1 MVKALQKR
9 FVIVAMAAIT
19 GLILLL
25 LGAINAANLMLISQR
40 MDRTLE
46 LLCSADGD
54 PGNLPPTDKPSGRP
68 FPFGVPDGPR
78 GGYSAFVSGSFFL
91 VRFGP
96 DNEPVFVDVSRA
108 YSVSEDQAAEL
119 ALKALEKGNKRGEY
133 GHFRYLIRE
142 GPGPGALAV
151 FLDTSGESGSFW
163 RVLILS
169 AAVGFFCWGIMLVFV
184 ILLSRRAIRPIAENI
199 QRQKQ
204 FVTNAGHELKTPLAI
219 IQSNAEALELYNG
232 ESKWSRNIREQ
243 TARLGGLVK
252 ELLMLARMDESPI
265 QGEPENFSL
274 RGLIESS
281 LREFSQPIAAKGLN
295 LAADITADVSISA
308 DREQV
313 RKLVSILLDNCVKYA
328 DPGGRARVTLVK
340 GDSRI
345 ELSIENTCPK
355 LPEVPPDKLFDR
367 FYRADPA
374 RTQKGGGYGVGLAIA
389 RSLAGANRAAIW
401 ARYIQPNL
409 VRFTVRFR
417 Q

>member
-142 GPGPGALAV
+142 
-151 FLDTSGESGSFW
+151 
-163 RVLILS
+163 
-169 AAVGFFCWGIMLVFV
+169 
-184 ILLSRRAIRPIAENI
+184 
-199 QRQKQ
+199 
-204 FVTNAGHELKTPLAI
+204 
-219 IQSNAEALELYNG
+219 
-232 ESKWSRNIREQ
+232 
-243 TARLGGLVK
+243 
-252 ELLMLARMDESPI
+252 
-265 QGEPENFSL
+265 
-274 RGLIESS
+274 
-281 LREFSQPIAAKGLN
+281 
-295 LAADITADVSISA
+295 
-308 DREQV
+308 
-313 RKLVSILLDNCVKYA
+313 
-328 DPGGRARVTLVK
+328 
-340 GDSRI
+340 
-345 ELSIENTCPK
+345 
-355 LPEVPPDKLFDR
+355 
-367 FYRADPA
+367 
-374 RTQKGGGYGVGLAIA
+374 
-389 RSLAGANRAAIW
+389 
-401 ARYIQPNL
+401 
-409 VRFTVRFR
+409 
-417 Q
+417 